1 MLKDAQHPPQRQDK
15 CPPADT
21 CVETWSDAS
30 DSQGNSGQSR
40 LPLSW
45 FITIHRVT

>member
-21 CVETWSDAS
+21 YVETWNDAS
-30 DSQGNSGQSR
+30 DCLRGGVSNHAFHLVG
-40 LPLSW
+40 L
-45 FITIHRVT
+45 